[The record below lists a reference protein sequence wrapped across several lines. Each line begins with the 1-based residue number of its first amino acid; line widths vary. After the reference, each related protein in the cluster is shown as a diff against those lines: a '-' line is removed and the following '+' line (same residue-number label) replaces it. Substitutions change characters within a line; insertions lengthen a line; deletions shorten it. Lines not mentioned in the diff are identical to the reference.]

1 MIEAERADHVKFSK
15 TNQVFYKECLV
26 VRGPRLIERDDVG
39 SRAARCGQEVRPAVL
54 FVKRVPGKW
63 RITMINNAPK
73 CESAA
78 FKDGV
83 VSPKLAEAHINA
95 AIIKCFVTE
104 CGA

>member
-39 SRAARCGQEVRPAVL
+39 SRAARRGQEVRPTVF
-54 FVKRVPGKW
+54 FVKRVPDKR
-63 RITMINNAPK
+63 RITMINNAAK
-73 CESAA
+73 RESAA

-83 VSPKLAEAHINA
+83 VSPQLAE
-95 AIIKCFVTE
+95 T
-104 CGA
+104 